1 MTNAHHRRPAL
12 AVPAAALAALL
23 AAAAD
28 ADHASPAAAYV
39 RHGTP
44 VRPTPTNFITLGT
57 PLVEIDGSDRL
68 LVLVEGSGIAER
80 FDTDGHPLGEPIQV
94 GAPFWVTDLAMAADG
109 RWAVVGVNLNRDEV
123 RLLRF
128 SPSDQRDEQFIR
140 LDSGELPPGAELLA
154 VERPILAMGP
164 DGDWLAMWVE
174 RLIAPESGFEFEF
187 RRLVSRG
194 FTAGG
199 EPLGPEV
206 ERTVWLADQVPFQG
220 GFDAAIGAGGETLLA
235 FVEQTGDPSLGRLA
249 TVLLAPDG
257 AAIPL
262 DPAGAAEEHPSH
274 EDPRVAADG
283 HGSFAVAFTGGAGQ
297 GPDGRDGSCTGA
309 FVRFYAADGRALAP
323 ERRTHPETLGC
334 QGLVDLAGLRSGG
347 WLALWSGAAAD
358 PHLGTDGSQEG
369 FWLTTYDGSGNQVGE
384 PVRLL
389 PSAAGVGFPPRLA
402 AGYEHAVFSEQRF
415 PPGER
420 VHLLR
425 PGGAA
430 ECPPPGFFAPLCLGA
445 SRFRVD
451 LAFRDPYNDH
461 QIGSAQP
468 VPLAADTG
476 SFWFFR
482 DDNLELMLK
491 VLDGHP
497 VNGHWWV
504 FFGGLTTVEAWIDV
518 SDLATG
524 RQRSYYDPPFVQSS
538 RADTAAFLDTESAGE
553 GALTAPPAAA
563 ALVPAVAPS
572 HEPPG
577 APAPLCS
584 GGPERLCLAG
594 RFAVEVEWHDPRS
607 GGSGKGQRAPIN
619 AGSGAFWFFH
629 PANLELLVKVI
640 DGRPAN
646 GHWWV
651 FHGGLSDVEYT
662 ITVTDE
668 LTGRRVQYHSP
679 PFELTGGADTAAFRE
694 EPTAAPQ

>member
-1 MTNAHHRRPAL
+1 L
-12 AVPAAALAALL
+12 APAAG
-23 AAAAD
+23 
-28 ADHASPAAAYV
+28 ADHAPPAAPYL
-39 RHGTP
+39 RHDAPRTISEPGAATFGAP
-44 VRPTPTNFITLGT
+44 FLVTN
-57 PLVEIDGSDRL
+57 GSDHL
-68 LVLVEGSGIAER
+68 LAVWNQGASGWWAQLFDADGDPIGQAGPLLPPIVDVADVAMGFDGRRVAIWVEGSAVHSYVSLPE
-80 FDTDGHPLGEPIQV
+80 FDFLK
-94 GAPFWVTDLAMAADG
+94 AP
-109 RWAVVGVNLNRDEV
+109 V
-123 RLLRF
+123 RV
-128 SPSDQRDEQFIR
+128 
-140 LDSGELPPGAELLA
+140 DSGEPPPGTELLA
-154 VERPILAMGP
+154 RERPMIVVGP
-164 DGDWLAMWVE
+164 GEHGMAMWVE
-174 RLIAPESGFEFEF
+174 RLIAPESGFESEF
-187 RRLVSRG
+187 RRLVSRRV
-194 FTAGG
+194 TVNG
-199 EPLGPEV
+199 EPIGPEV
-206 ERTVWLADQVPFQG
+206 ERAVWLADQVPFQG
-220 GFDAAIGAGGETLLA
+220 GFHAAVAAGGHAFLA
-235 FVEQTGDPSLGRLA
+235 FVEQTDDPSLGRLT
-249 TVLLAPDG
+249 TVLLAPDDTP
-257 AAIPL
+257 IPL
-262 DPAGAAEEHPSH
+262 DPAGAAEDHPSH

-323 ERRTHPETLGC
+323 ERRAHPETLGC
-334 QGLVDLAGLRSGG
+334 QGLVDVAGLSSGG
-347 WLALWSGAAAD
+347 WVVLWSGAPAD
-358 PHLGTDGSQEG
+358 PHLGTDASREG
-369 FWLTTYDGSGNQVGE
+369 HWLTTYDGSGNQVGE

-389 PSAAGVGFPPRLA
+389 PPVGGVGSLPRLVGGFERA
-402 AGYEHAVFSEQRF
+402 AVAEQRF
-415 PPGER
+415 ER
-420 VHLLR
+420 GVRLHMLR
-425 PGGAA
+425 PGGDAA
-430 ECPPPGFFAPLCLGA
+430 CPPPGPSAPLCLGGG
-445 SRFRVD
+445 RFRVD
-451 LAFRDPYNDH
+451 LAFRDPYNGGP
-461 QIGSAQP
+461 IGDGQP

-491 VLDGHP
+491 VLDGRP

-538 RADTAAFLDTESAGE
+538 RADTAAFLDTEPAGE

-563 ALVPAVAPS
+563 APAPAVAPS

-640 DGRPAN
+640 DGRLAN

-662 ITVTDE
+662 ITVTDGF
-668 LTGRRVQYHSP
+668 TNRQVRYHSP
-679 PFELTGGADTAAFRE
+679 PFELTGGADTAAF
-694 EPTAAPQ
+694 PDPSPPAPQ